1 MTRSHSVTDTRPK
14 LVFLNLKAKK
24 ASPAYSC
31 TPNNIESTYGQPYE
45 RRYLTVH
52 PSPEDFAGKNVVV
65 VGLGSSTGDIVP
77 DLAPHASRIWISHR
91 RGAVPFKR
99 LRKGIPQDLG
109 ITWRRRQLG
118 FVLQKHFPRVA
129 RLIADAAISYLGRR
143 SFGKLDPAWRLE
155 PFPSITLNL
164 PGSWEYVM
172 PLLKSGDVQ
181 SMHGMKRFT
190 GPRSIEFAD
199 GTVLHDIDAVI
210 CATGYQADFSIAPFV
225 AMSMPEA
232 YEYEGEPIC
241 RMYMNMFPPRYADSC
256 VLLCY
261 SAFGKSN
268 GFSFADVTAMAV
280 SNIWR
285 GVESLPTRAE
295 MERHINAHHA
305 WVASKWRLEHQLD
318 TSMVKQW
325 EFQGFLHRAAGTG
338 MDNLGWSWKGWRF
351 WLKDR
356 KMYNLMNN
364 GVETAHM
371 YRFFE
376 TGKRKTWH
384 GARDAILHMN
394 EVVKMLKTS
403 EG

>member
-1 MTRSHSVTDTRPK
+1 
-14 LVFLNLKAKK
+14 
-24 ASPAYSC
+24 
-31 TPNNIESTYGQPYE
+31 
-45 RRYLTVH
+45 
-52 PSPEDFAGKNVVV
+52 
-65 VGLGSSTGDIVP
+65 
-77 DLAPHASRIWISHR
+77 
-91 RGAVPFKR
+91 
-99 LRKGIPQDLG
+99 
-109 ITWRRRQLG
+109 
-118 FVLQKHFPRVA
+118 
-129 RLIADAAISYLGRR
+129 
-143 SFGKLDPAWRLE
+143 
-155 PFPSITLNL
+155 
-164 PGSWEYVM
+164 M